1 MATNV
6 TVDYEQATTVKTV
19 EHVSVPNA
27 LQSLSAAMQIHEV
40 RDTSHTLRE
49 INDLLVQENEFLAER
64 QRQSGQFAY
73 WQLVFAVFALLAFM
87 AWR

>member
-1 MATNV
+1 MTTSA
-6 TVDYEQATTVKTV
+6 TVDYEQSTVKTV

-27 LQSLSAAMQIHEV
+27 LQSLSAAMQVHEV

-49 INDLLVQENEFLAER
+49 INDLLMQENAVLAER
-64 QRQSGQFAY
+64 QRQNGQFAY
-73 WQLVFAVFALLAFM
+73 WQLVFAVFALIAFM